1 MPIASAGAESTA
13 TALDAVPTEQQPSV
27 EVPQHLLPAEAKA
40 LVFDCDGTLL
50 DSMGIHYEAWRNTA
64 ARYGITITAAAMVE
78 LAGKP
83 VNELLDILAER
94 SGVTVTPELRHD
106 FFHTKSKYYLEH
118 AREVKV
124 ISSVVDIVRA
134 GAGRGLPMAVASG
147 GTRKHVME
155 GLTSTGL
162 LPYFGAIVC
171 GEDVPNGKP
180 APDAFLLA
188 AEKLGVEPG
197 ACVGYEDAALGMQA
211 IRAAGYLA
219 AVDVTQLPDYPHL
232 TD

>member
-1 MPIASAGAESTA
+1 MPTASANVDAA
-13 TALDAVPTEQQPSV
+13 PDAVAPAVETSV
-27 EVPQHLLPAEAKA
+27 AVSVPEELLPTDAKA
-40 LVFDCDGTLL
+40 LIFDCDGTLL
-50 DSMGIHYEAWRNTA
+50 DSMGIHYEAWKHTA
-64 ARYGITITAAAMVE
+64 ALFGITITAKAMVE

-94 SGVTVTPELRHD
+94 SGVAVTPELRHN
-106 FFHTKSKYYLEH
+106 FFTTKSQFYLDH

-124 ISSVVDIVRA
+124 IDSVIDIVRA
-134 GAGRGLPMAVASG
+134 GAARGLPMAVASG
-147 GTRKHVME
+147 GTRRHVME

-162 LPYFGAIVC
+162 LPYFSAIVC

-188 AEKLGVEPG
+188 AKQLGVEPSG
-197 ACVGYEDAALGMQA
+197 CVGYEDAALGMQA
-211 IRAAGYLA
+211 IRNAGYLA
-219 AVDVTQLPDYPHL
+219 AVDVTQLPSYPHL